1 MIIYNVTVN
10 IDDSVH
16 DDWLQW
22 MKTEHIPQVL
32 ATGKFKEA
40 KLTKVLVEEEKGG
53 VTYSTQFRAF
63 SREALDDYYK
73 HHADALRTE
82 GLKRFADKMLAFR
95 TELEIIDEFT
105 VNFN

>member
-16 DDWLQW
+16 DEWLEW

-53 VTYSTQFRAF
+53 VTYSTQFRAL
-63 SREALDDYYK
+63 SRESLDDYYK
-73 HHADALRTE
+73 NDAEILRAE
-82 GLKRFADKMLAFR
+82 SLKRFADKMLAFR

-105 VNFN
+105 VNFK

>member
-16 DDWLQW
+16 DQWLEW

-40 KLTKVLVEEEKGG
+40 RLTKVLVEEEQGG
-53 VTYSTQFRAF
+53 TTYSTQFRAF
-63 SREALDDYYK
+63 SREALDDYYNNY
-73 HHADALRTE
+73 ADALRNE
-82 GLKRFADKMLAFR
+82 SLKKFADKMLAFR

-105 VNFN
+105 VNFK